1 MLSISDFIFC
11 ENRNH
16 SNKLLSKLGI
26 KKKLIP
32 LHDHNEKD
40 IIDNYAE
47 KIKDRVVSLI
57 SDAGSPLIS
66 DPGFK
71 FVSYCI
77 KKKIFVTTIPGPSSV
92 ISALQLSSLPPNQFV
107 FWGFAPKNK
116 KGIIGFLSNVYKETK
131 TSIIFVS
138 SHRIKVL
145 LELLEQNI
153 PERKISVCK
162 EITKINEKS
171 FIGTPKEVVKGLES
185 NPKYMLGEFV
195 VVIEGIKDFKKNK
208 FDEIGLEITAI
219 IKKLLK
225 KFSLTE
231 TVEIVHKISYI
242 EKNKIYK
249 KALDIKNDK

>member
-1 MLSISDFIFC
+1 MNKFKNGLYIISTPIGNLSDISNRAIEMLSISDFIFC

-77 KKKIFVTTIPGPSSV
+77 KKKIFVIKQ
-92 ISALQLSSLPPNQFV
+92 I
-107 FWGFAPKNK
+107 
-116 KGIIGFLSNVYKETK
+116 FL
-131 TSIIFVS
+131 
-138 SHRIKVL
+138 
-145 LELLEQNI
+145 
-153 PERKISVCK
+153 
-162 EITKINEKS
+162 
-171 FIGTPKEVVKGLES
+171 
-185 NPKYMLGEFV
+185 LG
-195 VVIEGIKDFKKNK
+195 
-208 FDEIGLEITAI
+208 
-219 IKKLLK
+219 
-225 KFSLTE
+225 
-231 TVEIVHKISYI
+231 
-242 EKNKIYK
+242 
-249 KALDIKNDK
+249 